1 MARGAKPERA
11 GMKHVQRRV
20 HVLHGTLATPPQ
32 RMRLGTL
39 VITPGGL
46 GLREPSRLVVQ
57 K

>member
-1 MARGAKPERA
+1 MQ
-11 GMKHVQRRV
+11 HVQRRV

-32 RMRLGTL
+32 RIRLGTL

-46 GLREPSRLVVQ
+46 GLREPSRLVGVVQ